1 MRIIKGLREGG
12 LGSADSKGLRG
23 ALRQSQAGR
32 GERDAVESRK
42 LKVESQPKRRRIY
55 RPEKLGAGA
64 DAKTGS
70 GQAPETEGAE
80 MRGGGSQTNAEKRQN
95 REPGCS

>member
-70 GQAPETEGAE
+70 GQAPDTEITQRWTLRSGAGGKRRANGG
-80 MRGGGSQTNAEKRQN
+80 RGRS
-95 REPGCS
+95 